1 MYYPEIEVVTYSLGD
16 NGLGWSKSKLFFR
29 NYKVSALDL
38 PMKTF
43 GSKRKADDDTSAMM
57 DNEYDDFTAG
67 TILHLFSFK
76 TPIFILYFL

>member
-1 MYYPEIEVVTYSLGD
+1 MSSFNKLNLIHDVVYYPEIEVVTYSLGD

-43 GSKRKADDDTSAMM
+43 GSKRKAHDDAFAMM
-57 DNEYDDFTAG
+57 DRN
-67 TILHLFSFK
+67 
-76 TPIFILYFL
+76 